1 MIQAFNMQHTL
12 QQLHAM
18 PAWLLSWDFERLF
31 TELNQ
36 SDLKAKLCWLL
47 EQLFALQTQNLVRVA
62 KGCPAKWSTGDM
74 PANRSERENGASFQ
88 YFDLQSAKDAICYLV
103 DHAYFQVGGAV
114 FHQVKGIPMGINPAV
129 YFANYYLFVY
139 EYLFLRDAIQ
149 VYNSG
154 NRVVRR
160 DVLNV
165 LWAFKFTKRFVDD
178 LSVLT
183 KTEPRFL
190 DNYLFNDQVDAN
202 GVHGIYPRPLVLHST
217 TVESGRILRSL
228 DVEVFPEN
236 SVTGPL
242 FTRLYDKRRQ
252 PCFAQ
257 AMTLMCFP
265 AIDSK
270 LSMTC
275 KLTVFDLILKL

>member
-1 MIQAFNMQHTL
+1 M
-12 QQLHAM
+12 
-18 PAWLLSWDFERLF
+18 
-31 TELNQ
+31 
-36 SDLKAKLCWLL
+36 
-47 EQLFALQTQNLVRVA
+47 
-62 KGCPAKWSTGDM
+62 
-74 PANRSERENGASFQ
+74 
-88 YFDLQSAKDAICYLV
+88 
-103 DHAYFQVGGAV
+103 

-129 YFANYYLFVY
+129 YFANKYLFVY

-154 NRVVRR
+154 NHIVRR

-165 LWAFKFTKRFVDD
+165 FRAFKFTKRFVDD

-257 AMTLMCFP
+257 AMTLMRFP
-265 AIDSK
+265 AIDYK
-270 LSMTC
+270 LSVTC
-275 KLTVFDLILKL
+275 KLNVFDSQFVRRARIITDVGNFVTEIADLITDMVRAGYGKGALLRRCRRRISRTPFMFGVANGLPVHGQPHRRGLYKSIKDRVRNRVAS